1 MNEQYHVSTTYS
13 PLTGQFVKGD
23 HSDANFAKQDFEALA
38 SLTGVDRTPE
48 TTFAPL
54 VGKLSSTDNKV
65 ALLAKAA
72 GQGMHALKAAADPV
86 NLSHL
91 QQIQLIRTVIG
102 TPSEYF
108 ALENFFTTLNVDM
121 LQAREPIQSTETVG
135 DYLHPLE
142 ETEANEL
149 KFDEISYNLLKLPAK
164 IYTPIEDIMRTV
176 INPQTLNI
184 AGTNWALKKKRNEEA
199 RKVIIAGITDNT
211 NVGVID
217 ALAAG
222 AFHSTNHTAS
232 NIAAVINTHL
242 TANSSLLTHIAISN
256 VDFAKYTEN
265 TWTSTGPTNMQFN
278 RVIGAGV
285 LPFPGVAG
293 LTAVVDPSLATGTAY
308 LVDKMNGSRLAEG
321 PKTTRRWFDEERDA
335 EVIKLLDF
343 NEFKI
348 VSPDQAKVAR
358 TFNKKITFA

>member
-1 MNEQYHVSTTYS
+1 MNEEYHVSTTYS
-13 PLTGQFVKGD
+13 PLTGQFIAGD
-23 HSDANFAKQDFEALA
+23 HSDANFKTSEFTSLAAL
-38 SLTGVDRTPE
+38 SNVERKPE
-48 TTFAPL
+48 STFTPL
-54 VGKLSSTDNKV
+54 VGKLSSGDNRI

-72 GQGMHALKAAADPV
+72 GQGMSALRAAADPV

-91 QQIQLIRTVIG
+91 QQIELIRTVIG
-102 TPSEYF
+102 TPVEYF
-108 ALENFFTTLNVDM
+108 ALENFYQTLNVDM
-121 LQAREPIQSTETVG
+121 LQAREAIQSTNTVG

-184 AGTNWALKKKRNEEA
+184 ATTNWAMKKKRNDKAREA
-199 RKVIIAGITDNT
+199 IVAGITDNT

-232 NIAAVINTHL
+232 NIAAVINTHV
-242 TANSSLLTHIAISN
+242 TTHSSLLTHIAISN

-293 LTAVVDPSLATGTAY
+293 LTAIVDPSLTPGIAY

-348 VSPDQAKVAR
+348 VNPDQTKVTRKLNA
-358 TFNKKITFA
+358 KITFA

>member
-1 MNEQYHVSTTYS
+1 MNEEYHVSTTYS
-13 PLTGQFVKGD
+13 PLLGKFIKGN
-23 HSDANFAKQDFEALA
+23 HFDADFKRQDFESIA
-38 SLTGVDRTPE
+38 SLSGMDRTPE
-48 TTFAPL
+48 TTFKPL
-54 VGKLSSTDNKV
+54 VGKLTSTDNRI

-72 GQGMHALKAAADPV
+72 GNGMAALTAAADPV

-91 QQIQLIRTVIG
+91 QQIELIRTVIG
-102 TPSEYF
+102 TPVEYF
-108 ALENFFTTLNVDM
+108 ALENFFTILNVNM
-121 LQAREPIQSTETVG
+121 LQAREAIQSSFTVG
-135 DYLHPLE
+135 DYLGPLE

-149 KFDEISYNLLKLPAK
+149 KYDEIAYNLLKLPAK

-184 AGTNWALKKKRNEEA
+184 ATTNWAMKKKRNEEA
-199 RKVIIAGITDNT
+199 LVAIVAGITDST
-211 NVGVID
+211 SVGVIET
-217 ALAAG
+217 LASG
-222 AFHSTNHTAS
+222 AFHSTNRTAS

-242 TANSSLLTHIAISN
+242 TENSSLLTHIAISN

-278 RVIGAGV
+278 RIIGAGV

-293 LTAVVDPSLATGTAY
+293 LTAIVDPSMATGTAY

-321 PKTTRRWFDEERDA
+321 PKITRRYFDEEKDS

-343 NEFKI
+343 NEFLI
-348 VSPDQAKVAR
+348 VNPDQDKVTR
-358 TFNKKITFA
+358 TFNKKILFA